1 MIINKATLAELQ
13 TQGDEKRLNK
23 ITQEKRVSSW
33 LKAYPISD
41 QGYDLSKQ
49 QFWDCVCLRYG

>member
-1 MIINKATLAELQ
+1 MIINKATLTELQ
-13 TQGDEKRLNK
+13 TQLDEKRLNK
-23 ITQEKRVSSW
+23 ITQEKRVSNW

-41 QGYDLSKQ
+41 QEYGLSKQ